1 MPFQDSFT
9 MAQGCPP
16 SSIAPAGNA
25 GCLLAV
31 APDQSRPVRGRL
43 APSPT
48 GHIHLGNAASF
59 LMAWLCARAAGGQ
72 MVLRMEDID
81 PDRSRPEFAVDMV
94 RDLLWLGLDW
104 DEGPE
109 FPELPDL
116 LPDLLP
122 ASSQDRASDLS
133 PNPPCDACATPGA
146 HRMPWRGGPHGPY
159 SQSERLALYADA
171 LARLERE
178 GYVYPCFCTRK
189 ELRLLASAP
198 HAGECGPAYPGT
210 CRQLGQHDRA
220 RRLAEG
226 RRPAM
231 RVRCADTV
239 IAFTDRIA
247 GPQRMSLAEC
257 GGDFAVRRSDGV
269 FAYQLAVV
277 VDDIA
282 MGITQVV
289 RGDDILASTP
299 RQIWL
304 YRLLGEP
311 VPEYVHVPLL
321 LDHEGERLAKRHGS
335 LAVAALRSAGV
346 SPRAVVGYLAWRL
359 GLRNAPE
366 LVTPHELAGIFDLA
380 RVVRQPLVLPE
391 DVDDVLRRMG

>member
-1 MPFQDSFT
+1 MP
-9 MAQGCPP
+9 QGCRP
-16 SSIAPAGNA
+16 SSAASANRS
-25 GCLLAV
+25 GCLLAA
-31 APDQSRPVRGRL
+31 APDLSRPVRGRL

-81 PDRSRPEFAVDMV
+81 PDRSRPEFVVDMV

-116 LPDLLP
+116 LPELP
-122 ASSQDRASDLS
+122 PGLPPDQASDGRAGMVTTPPPCACGASS
-133 PNPPCDACATPGA
+133 
-146 HRMPWRGGPHGPY
+146 HIRMPARGGPHGPY

-171 LARLERE
+171 LAWLERE
-178 GYVYPCFCTRK
+178 GHVYPCFCTRK
-189 ELRLLASAP
+189 ELRSLASAP

-210 CRQLGQHDRA
+210 CRHLGPQDRA

-231 RVRCADTV
+231 RMRCDDTV
-239 IAFTDRIA
+239 ITFTDHIA

-304 YRLLGEP
+304 YRLLGAP

-321 LDHEGERLAKRHGS
+321 LDHEGERLAKRHDS
-335 LAVAALRSAGV
+335 LAVAALRGAGV
-346 SPRAVVGYLAWRL
+346 SPWAIVGYLAWRL
-359 GLRNAPE
+359 GLRATPG
-366 LVTPHELAGIFDLA
+366 LVTPRELAGSFELA
-380 RVVRQPLVLPE
+380 GVPSQPVMLPE
-391 DVDDVLRRMG
+391 DVADELRRMG

>member
-1 MPFQDSFT
+1 
-9 MAQGCPP
+9 
-16 SSIAPAGNA
+16 
-25 GCLLAV
+25 
-31 APDQSRPVRGRL
+31 
-43 APSPT
+43 
-48 GHIHLGNAASF
+48 
-59 LMAWLCARAAGGQ
+59 MAWLCARAAGGQ

-81 PDRSRPEFAVDMV
+81 PDRSRPEFAAGMV

-109 FPELPDL
+109 FPELSSPLTGRGTDPL
-116 LPDLLP
+116 TTRQGEPGGVLPTGAAD
-122 ASSQDRASDLS
+122 ASS
-133 PNPPCDACATPGA
+133 
-146 HRMPWRGGPHGPY
+146 HVRMPARGGPHGPY

-178 GYVYPCFCTRK
+178 GHVYPCFCTRK
-189 ELRLLASAP
+189 ELRSLASAP

-210 CRQLGQHDRA
+210 CRHLGPEDRA

-231 RVRCADTV
+231 RVRCDDTV
-239 IAFTDRIA
+239 IAFTDGIA
-247 GPQRMSLAEC
+247 GPQCMSLAEC

-304 YRLLGEP
+304 YRLLGAP

-335 LAVAALRSAGV
+335 LGVAALREAGV
-346 SPRAVVGYLAWRL
+346 SPWAIVGYLAWRL
-359 GLRNAPE
+359 GLRDAPG
-366 LVTPHELAGIFDLA
+366 LTTPRELAADLDLGRVA
-380 RVVRQPLVLPE
+380 RHPVALPV
-391 DVDDVLRRMG
+391 DVADVLRRMG